1 MVAGKDAAR
10 PGEGKNSWL
19 TGTAAWMW
27 LTVSQYILGIKP
39 HYDGLLIDPC
49 LPTTAQDYTVC
60 RRFRDAQ
67 YTITIHPNGSQKG
80 VKRIVLDGSPVEG
93 SLVPY
98 TPGGHTVEVT
108 M

>member
-27 LTVSQYILGIKP
+27 YTVSEYILGIKP
-39 HYDGLLIDPC
+39 HYDGLFIDPC
-49 LPTTAQDYTVC
+49 LPDTAGNYEVT
-60 RRFRDAQ
+60 RRFRDAT
-67 YTITIHPNGSQKG
+67 YHITVHPNGQQKG
-80 VKRIVLDGSPVEG
+80 VRQLTLDGKSLSG

-98 TPGGHTVEVT
+98 SPGFHEVDVQ